1 MGITRSD
8 FLTTRGAANTGTLQP
23 PFSPGDDREL
33 EREENMRIK
42 TATITTNYELSGP
55 QNAPVVML
63 SHSLGSNLHMWDPQ
77 MTALEA
83 KHQVLRYDTRGH
95 GASDVPEGAY
105 SLDQLIADAVAL
117 MDALEIKKASFVG
130 LSMGGMIAQGL
141 ALRHAGRL
149 DRLALCDTSA
159 FMPPEAQ
166 PIVQERVDTARKEG
180 MPVLVDSTLARWF
193 TPSFLQKKGPGVDMI
208 RNIFLASSSVGY
220 IGCTEAIRRLNYIDQ
235 LARIKN
241 PTLIIVG
248 AEDPGTPVAA
258 AQAIHERIAG
268 SHLVVIPSAS
278 HLCNIE
284 QAEVFNRSL
293 GEFLATAGS

>member
-1 MGITRSD
+1 
-8 FLTTRGAANTGTLQP
+8 
-23 PFSPGDDREL
+23 
-33 EREENMRIK
+33 MRIK

-95 GASDVPEGAY
+95 GASDVLDGAY
-105 SLDQLIADAVAL
+105 TLDQLIADCVAL
-117 MDALEIKKASFVG
+117 MDALEIKEVSFVG

-141 ALRHAGRL
+141 ALQHADRL

-159 FMPPEAQ
+159 FMPPAAQ
-166 PIVQERVDTARKEG
+166 PVVQERIDTARKEG
-180 MPVLVDSTLARWF
+180 MPALVDSTLARWF
-193 TPSFLQKKGPGVDMI
+193 TPPYLKKKGPGADMI
-208 RNIFLASSSVGY
+208 RNIFLTSPLAGY
-220 IGCTEAIRRLNYIDQ
+220 IGCTEAIRRLNYIDE
-235 LARIKN
+235 LSRIKI
-241 PTLIIVG
+241 PTLIMVG
-248 AEDPGTPVAA
+248 ADDPGTPVAA

-268 SHLVVIPSAS
+268 SRIVVIPSAS

-284 QAEVFNRSL
+284 QAEVFNQNL
-293 GEFLATAGS
+293 VGFLSKAGS